1 LHDITSMHV
10 CIQPCDDGKEINL
23 LGCKGRIIT
32 FHKDGMDLN
41 ACLVSGKVSSQ
52 CSSSRDL

>member
-1 LHDITSMHV
+1 MKDITSMHV

-32 FHKDGMDLN
+32 FHKDGMDIN
-41 ACLVSGKVSSQ
+41 ACFVSGKVVMSM
-52 CSSSRDL
+52 